1 MFRKCCRLY
10 LLVFADSSL
19 ILGKECGALRVSCCD
34 LEPSWTALTKSSTA
48 VPAVGGGTRKGD
60 APSGAY
66 SRKPGKSKQSAQDAS
81 KGFDQLKDSAHSLAV
96 EFLSYEAGLRIFEG
110 IKGAVESSIEFAASM
125 GKLQE
130 KTGLSAVSLQVWAA
144 AAKRVDVR

>member
-1 MFRKCCRLY
+1 LDGVDEEFHSCTRRRGRDEERRRAFR
-10 LLVFADSSL
+10 
-19 ILGKECGALRVSCCD
+19 RVQQ
-34 LEPSWTALTKSSTA
+34 EA
-48 VPAVGGGTRKGD
+48 
-60 APSGAY
+60 
-66 SRKPGKSKQSAQDAS
+66 GKSKQSAQDAS